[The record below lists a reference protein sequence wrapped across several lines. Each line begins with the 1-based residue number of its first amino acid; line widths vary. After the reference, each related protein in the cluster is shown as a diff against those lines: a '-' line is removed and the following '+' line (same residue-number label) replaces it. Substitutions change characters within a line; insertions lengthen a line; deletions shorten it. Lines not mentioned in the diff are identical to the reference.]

1 MAMLIIIDKF
11 FAMLTAVGI
20 IGYKFLLR
28 KM

>member
-1 MAMLIIIDKF
+1 MAVLLIIDRF

>member
-1 MAMLIIIDKF
+1 MNILKIIDKF

>member
-1 MAMLIIIDKF
+1 MAMLKLIDKF